1 MEHVVNEKKTFQRGR
16 NYLIYLLS
24 ARDYTTKEI
33 ENKLK
38 KAEYSDEVIEE
49 VIQYGLEKHYLDDMR
64 YAEDYIRLKKSTK
77 SIRQL
82 KYQLSRKGIPDFILN
97 QIEES
102 DDKEE
107 LQNKIYKYR
116 EKKTG
121 TEYEKDA
128 KTYQYFVRKGYNS
141 SIVKELLRNISHN

>member
-24 ARDYTTKEI
+24 ARDYTTKEV

-38 KAEYSDEVIEE
+38 KADYSDEVIEE